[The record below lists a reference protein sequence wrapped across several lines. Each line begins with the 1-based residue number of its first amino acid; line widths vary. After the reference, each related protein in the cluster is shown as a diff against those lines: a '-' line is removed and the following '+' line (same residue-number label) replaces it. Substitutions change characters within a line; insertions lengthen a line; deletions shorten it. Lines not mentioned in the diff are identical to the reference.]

1 VYLGLY
7 AGPKPSGRLVRLLT
21 ATRAANGSF
30 AIKLAPGL
38 PDGFYTAVA
47 AQGGLG
53 GNGFSAPLVIEI
65 KVHPPALTFD
75 QPAGDAAINVGRTV
89 FSGSAGRAAGDH
101 PTVKLALYS
110 GPLATGRPY
119 ATREIKSKGASWS
132 YTWPK
137 PLPVGFYTAIV
148 KQSDNA
154 GHIVMLSHTFL
165 VTVLP
170 HVIGYVLNLDKKGK
184 VSIKITCPAEAGF
197 CVGDVLAVTSR
208 RLQPVRGGPVGH
220 VRLLFVHVRIRAG
233 HTAVVTR
240 KMGGGVASILRRNT
254 PMQVRV
260 GAILKPT
267 HGHQIRVFKDR
278 LLSVG

>member
-1 VYLGLY
+1 MSRWV
-7 AGPKPSGRLVRLLT
+7 ALV
-21 ATRAANGSF
+21 GV
-30 AIKLAPGL
+30 
-38 PDGFYTAVA
+38 AVA
-47 AQGGLG
+47 TGLCLPAAATAG
-53 GNGFSAPLVIEI
+53 TYTDGTDPA
-65 KVHPPALTFD
+65 ALTFD
-75 QPAGDAAINVGRTV
+75 QPAADAAINVGRTV
-89 FSGSAGRAAGDH
+89 FSGSAGSAAGDF
-101 PTVKLALYS
+101 PTVKLTLYS

-119 ATREIKSKGASWS
+119 TTRVITAKGASWS

-137 PLPVGFYTAIV
+137 RLPVGFYTAIV

-154 GHIVMLSHTFL
+154 GHIAMLQHTFL

-197 CVGDVLAVTSR
+197 CVGDVLAVTSN

-233 HTAVVTR
+233 HTATASR
-240 KMGGGVASILRRNT
+240 KLGGAVASVLRRNT

-267 HGHQIRVFKDR
+267 HGRQIRVFKDR